1 MAQLIL
7 ASSSPRRKELLELI
21 GAQFITDP
29 ADVDESRLPGENP
42 EDYALRIAVDKARTA
57 AGRYSEG
64 VVVGAD
70 TIVVLDD
77 MIMGKPA
84 SRQDAEEMLRH
95 LSGRT
100 HRVLTAVALVDA
112 ATGAESSFIETT
124 YVRFRRLTPDE
135 ITGYVAT
142 GEPMD
147 KAGAYGIQGRA
158 SVFVEGIDGCF
169 FNVVGLPLSRLDKA
183 LKGFI
188 V

>member
-1 MAQLIL
+1 MTKLIL
-7 ASSSPRRKELLELI
+7 ASASPRRKELLELI
-21 GAQFITDP
+21 EAEFTTDP
-29 ADVDESRLPGENP
+29 ADVDESRLPRENP

-57 AGRYSEG
+57 AARYSEG
-64 VVVGAD
+64 IVIGAD

-84 SRQDAEEMLRH
+84 SRQGAEEMLRH
-95 LSGRT
+95 LSSRT
-100 HRVLTAVALVDA
+100 HRVLTAVALADA
-112 ATGAESSFIETT
+112 ATGTESSFIETT
-124 YVRFRRLTPDE
+124 YVRFRRLTADE
-135 ITGYVAT
+135 ITDYVAT

-183 LKGFI
+183 LKEFI

>member
-1 MAQLIL
+1 MVKLIL
-7 ASSSPRRKELLELI
+7 ASASPRRKELLELI
-21 GAQFITDP
+21 GTEFVTDP
-29 ADVDESRLPGENP
+29 ADVDESRLPGESP
-42 EDYALRIAVDKARTA
+42 ENYALRIAVDKARTA
-57 AGRYSEG
+57 ATRYSTG
-64 VVVGAD
+64 VVIGAD

-77 MIMGKPA
+77 LIMGKPA
-84 SRQDAEEMLRH
+84 SAEDAGGMLRH

-112 ATGAESSFIETT
+112 ATGTESSFIETT
-124 YVRFRRLTPDE
+124 YVRFRRLTADE
-135 ITGYVAT
+135 ITDYVAT

-183 LKGFI
+183 LKEFI